1 MKKRKMKNSIKVLLV
16 IVIIIFLANFISSNS
31 YLIYRGIDKI
41 LNNNNTINENIITT
55 EDTKDILKEMAKSD
69 SRINKILENYN
80 KYPEVLLEMLS
91 RNSDMTDYVI
101 NYLDKKGA
109 VITDNVGKVK
119 KGEFPLL
126 LQYDTRWGYGVYGDS
141 VIAISGCGPTVISM
155 VIAGLTGDNSITPYD
170 VAKYSEKNGYY
181 DPLAGT
187 SWSLFTEGVLEY
199 GIKGTTISLSKNIM
213 MNELENGHPIVC
225 SMRKGDFTTTGHII
239 LITGVKDG
247 KFIVNDPNSK
257 ERSQKLWNYETLEPQ
272 IRNLW
277 SFEKIS

>member
-1 MKKRKMKNSIKVLLV
+1 MKKRKMNNSIKVLLV

-41 LNNNNTINENIITT
+41 LNNNTINENIIIT

-69 SRINKILENYN
+69 SRINKILENYDE
-80 KYPEVLLEMLS
+80 YPEVLLEMLS
-91 RNSDMTDYVI
+91 RNSDMTDYVV
-101 NYLDKKGA
+101 NYLDKKGT
-109 VITDNVGKVK
+109 VTTDNIGKVK

-126 LQYDTRWGYGVYGDS
+126 LQYDTRWGYGKYGDS

-155 VIAGLTGDNSITPYD
+155 VIAGLTGNNSITPYD
-170 VAKYSEKNGYY
+170 VAKYSEGNGYY
-181 DPLAGT
+181 DLLAGT

-199 GIKGTTISLSKNIM
+199 GIKGTTISLSKSIM
-213 MNELENGHPIVC
+213 ISELENGHPIVC

-247 KFIVNDPNSK
+247 KFIINDPNSK
-257 ERSQKLWNYETLEPQ
+257 ERSQKLWDYETLEPQ

>member
-1 MKKRKMKNSIKVLLV
+1 MKKRKIKNSIKVLLV

-41 LNNNNTINENIITT
+41 LNNNTINENIITT

-69 SRINKILENYN
+69 SRINKILENYDE
-80 KYPEVLLEMLS
+80 YPEVLLEMLS
-91 RNSDMTDYVI
+91 RNSDMTDYVV
-101 NYLDKKGA
+101 NYLEEKGT
-109 VITDNVGKVK
+109 VTTNNIGKVK

-126 LQYDTRWGYGVYGDS
+126 LQYDTRWGYGKYGDS

-225 SMRKGDFTTTGHII
+225 SMQKGDFTTTGHII

-257 ERSQKLWNYETLEPQ
+257 ERSQKLWDYVTLEPQ

>member
-1 MKKRKMKNSIKVLLV
+1 MNKRKMKNSIKVLLV

-31 YLIYRGIDKI
+31 YLIYRGIYKI
-41 LNNNNTINENIITT
+41 LNNNTINENIITT

-69 SRINKILENYN
+69 SRINKILENYDE
-80 KYPEVLLEMLS
+80 YPEVLLEMLS

-101 NYLDKKGA
+101 NYLDKKGT

-126 LQYDTRWGYGVYGDS
+126 LQYDTRWGYGKYGDS

-155 VIAGLTGDNSITPYD
+155 VIAGLTGNNSITPYD
-170 VAKYSEKNGYY
+170 VAKYSEGNGYY
-181 DPLAGT
+181 DLLAGT

-257 ERSQKLWNYETLEPQ
+257 ERSLKLWDYETLEPQ